1 MEKEV
6 VKKKNYVKIDWIVYY
21 FSKFHN
27 GTIIKRIAVPDA
39 LKNEVL
45 VWCHDRFTSGH
56 LGISKTLERIK
67 QRFYWKNYKIHWH
80 YSIAQIKGTSK

>member
-1 MEKEV
+1 MW
-6 VKKKNYVKIDWIVYY
+6 KKKKLRRKIMLRLIE

-39 LKNEVL
+39 LKNEIL